1 VTHVSCMMPHAGPPP
16 KQKGTAMQHRA
27 VMQWIGALAV
37 GFLFLS
43 GMPHARGD
51 DVVRVA
57 VGVDPVYTPWWI
69 AQEKGFYQKHGIK
82 AEITQFSGGPALADA
97 TMAGETD
104 ISSSG
109 TATWM
114 PRIVRGSMVVLG
126 TMATSTK
133 AYGMA
138 ALSRIKSLHDL
149 KGKKVGSVGGSSTDY
164 LWYLVAKKLDASES
178 AFELVSIQPPE
189 LISSLDRGDVDA
201 FFCWE
206 PWPARA
212 VETSGK
218 DKVHILATSGDI
230 GYLLNFIVAANKKF
244 VEAKPD
250 ATARVLAALH
260 DAIEFQNNNP
270 AEAIRV
276 GAESNK
282 LKPELSSFVLG
293 LYKFSLG
300 QSPEMEAAART
311 EEAWLRAKA
320 RLKGEPIDWSKTIDL
335 QYLHRAM
342 GTK

>member
-1 VTHVSCMMPHAGPPP
+1 MQLGYRAAVTH
-16 KQKGTAMQHRA
+16 
-27 VMQWIGALAV
+27 WIGALAF
-37 GFLFLS
+37 GLLFVA
-43 GMPHARGD
+43 GTPQARGE

-57 VGVDPVYTPWWI
+57 VGVDPVYTPWWV

-97 TMAGETD
+97 TMAGDTD

-138 ALSRIKSLHDL
+138 ALSRIKTLDDL
-149 KGKKVGSVGGSSTDY
+149 RGRKVGTVGGSSTDY
-164 LWYLVAKKLDASES
+164 LWHLVAKKLDAPDS

-189 LISSLDRGDVDA
+189 LIPSLDRGDVDA

-212 VETSGK
+212 VEISGK
-218 DKVHILATSGDI
+218 DKVHIQATSGDV

-244 VEAKPD
+244 VEAKPE
-250 ATARVLAALH
+250 ATVRVLAALR
-260 DAIEFQNNNP
+260 DAIAFQNSNP
-270 AEAIRV
+270 AEAVRI

-300 QSPEMEAAART
+300 QSPDMEGAART
-311 EEAWLRAKA
+311 EEAWLRGKE
-320 RLKGEPIDWSKTIDL
+320 RLKGDPIDWSKTIDL
-335 QYLHRAM
+335 QYLNRAM
-342 GTK
+342 TMK